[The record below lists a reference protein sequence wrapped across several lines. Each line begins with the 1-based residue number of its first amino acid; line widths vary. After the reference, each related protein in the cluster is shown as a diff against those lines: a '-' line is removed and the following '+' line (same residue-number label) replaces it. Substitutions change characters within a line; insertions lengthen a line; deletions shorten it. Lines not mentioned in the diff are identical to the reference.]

1 MVERLHFP
9 NVESAKKVRD
19 HYFEKYHA
27 TAKALQVAEAE
38 GAFPP
43 VPDGVIEKKPRFD
56 PVDLAEFWAANV
68 RVIF

>member
-56 PVDLAEFWAANV
+56 PVDLAKFWTANV